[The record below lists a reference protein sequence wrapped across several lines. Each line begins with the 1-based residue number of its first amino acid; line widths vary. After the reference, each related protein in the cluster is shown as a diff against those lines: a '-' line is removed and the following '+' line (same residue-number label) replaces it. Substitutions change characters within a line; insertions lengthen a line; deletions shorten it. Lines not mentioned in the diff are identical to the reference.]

1 MWRSMQVGYPHDA
14 CRRELAMFLTGT
26 LLNVATVLVGTVIG
40 LLIGARM
47 PPRMQEDLTT
57 GLAFFTALIGIS
69 MGLRVF
75 TDPAA
80 QPGDELAVLGAILAG
95 VVIGELLHLHDG
107 LESLGAW
114 FQRRLARGAKPS
126 RIAEGFV
133 TASIVFCVGP
143 LTILGSIE
151 NGLTGDITLL
161 AIKSLLDGVA
171 SIAFAAALG
180 VGVALS
186 ALTVLIVQGGI
197 AGGAFLLR
205 DVMDT
210 ATVLAI
216 TSAGGVILLG
226 VALRLLDLKAVRV
239 ASFLPALLLA
249 PIFIRLADL
258 VRGML

>member
-1 MWRSMQVGYPHDA
+1 MTHAS
-14 CRRELAMFLTGT
+14 
-26 LLNVATVLVGTVIG
+26 AT
-40 LLIGARM
+40 
-47 PPRMQEDLTT
+47 
-57 GLAFFTALIGIS
+57 F
-69 MGLRVF
+69 
-75 TDPAA
+75 
-80 QPGDELAVLGAILAG
+80 
-95 VVIGELLHLHDG
+95 
-107 LESLGAW
+107 
-114 FQRRLARGAKPS
+114 
-126 RIAEGFV
+126 
-133 TASIVFCVGP
+133 
-143 LTILGSIE
+143 LGSLE

-180 VGVALS
+180 VGVGLS
-186 ALTVLIVQGGI
+186 ALTVLAVQGSI

-205 DVMDT
+205 DVMDA

-258 VRGML
+258 VRDLL